1 MNLLLQTLFCIYYNP
16 LTVPTNVGEY
26 FEFSCCDFFIQPA
39 VRDET
44 QQKVYRCCELQSQCL
59 ARFYC
64 LPIVNCRR

>member
-1 MNLLLQTLFCIYYNP
+1 MNLLLQALFCIYDNP
-16 LTVPTNVGEY
+16 LPVPTNVGEGL
-26 FEFSCCDFFIQPA
+26 EFFCCDFFVHAA

-44 QQKVYRCCELQSQCL
+44 QQKMYRCTELQSQCL